1 MDLNLYDFYSTWI
14 GGLLQMIRAVQQ
26 FLFSPISTWFDIFPD
41 FSGLGMFGNLL
52 DSVFPG
58 FMSMNLASV
67 ILGGGIIVLLVWRLV
82 IFILDIVF

>member
-1 MDLNLYDFYSTWI
+1 MDFNFYEFYSTWV

-41 FSGLGMFGNLL
+41 FSGLGMFGSML
-52 DSVFPG
+52 DRVFPG

-67 ILGGGIIVLLVWRLV
+67 ILGGGITVLLVWRLV
-82 IFILDIVF
+82 IFILDIVS